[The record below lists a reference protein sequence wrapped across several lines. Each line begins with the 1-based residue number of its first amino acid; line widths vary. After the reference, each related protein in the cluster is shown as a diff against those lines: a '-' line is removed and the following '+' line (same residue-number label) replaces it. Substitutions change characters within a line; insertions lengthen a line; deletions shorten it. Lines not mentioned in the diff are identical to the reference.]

1 MTSTI
6 RAAAQA
12 AVFVGLF
19 VGESSVRGH
28 GPEAVQTAVK
38 EVIRNDALPTEVT
51 HAQIY
56 ASPDGETH
64 FRDVKVPLTSGVGA
78 QAVEPFAQ
86 SELQAATT
94 IRHVVFPAGWGVSD
108 RDHSVF
114 HNPTSARF
122 VTVRRGVGWIRTSDG
137 ETRRFQAGDV
147 IEVLDVAPSRGHIL
161 WVGEEPMVVLFSN
174 HR

>member
-64 FRDVKVPLTSGVGA
+64 FRDVKVPLTSEVGA

-122 VTVRRGVGWIRTSDG
+122 VTVRRESGGSGPAMARRVAFRLATSSKFSMLLHREDTSCG
-137 ETRRFQAGDV
+137 LAR
-147 IEVLDVAPSRGHIL
+147 SR
-161 WVGEEPMVVLFSN
+161 WWCF
-174 HR
+174 

>member
-1 MTSTI
+1 M
-6 RAAAQA
+6 
-12 AVFVGLF
+12 
-19 VGESSVRGH
+19 
-28 GPEAVQTAVK
+28 
-38 EVIRNDALPTEVT
+38 
-51 HAQIY
+51 
-56 ASPDGETH
+56 
-64 FRDVKVPLTSGVGA
+64 PLTSEVGA

-94 IRHVVFPAGWGVSD
+94 IRHAVFPAGWGVYD

-114 HNPTSARF
+114 HNPTSPRF

-161 WVGEEPMVVLFSN
+161 WVGEGPMLVTFLEPSLI
-174 HR
+174 RRAG